1 MPVHQT
7 PTSRKWYKSMNAGLY
22 KAMLGLKDFNFHS
35 VPVEVLE
42 AVVCFA
48 LCGPSVVLDEPAWVF
63 VCLTYRF
70 LYS

>member
-1 MPVHQT
+1 
-7 PTSRKWYKSMNAGLY
+7 
-22 KAMLGLKDFNFHS
+22 MLGLKDFNFHS